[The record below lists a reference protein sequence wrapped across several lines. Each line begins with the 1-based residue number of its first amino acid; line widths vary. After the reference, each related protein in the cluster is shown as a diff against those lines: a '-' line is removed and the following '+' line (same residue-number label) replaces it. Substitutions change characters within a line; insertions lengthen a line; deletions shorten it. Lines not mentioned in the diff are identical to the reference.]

1 MNITRTYVQEV
12 TSPSNSKSHSPDA
25 NHSCWSPRCCSIR
38 SKQMCQRSMIITVNQ
53 YELRRISILF
63 CFPWLSKGWLPGR
76 PCLFHSSEDRWQAVL
91 QLPSQLLHVR
101 LNVKA
106 LVTLA
111 GHLELQRFKTQ
122 GIPRISNDQQ
132 SSTIK
137 MWDLVGCA
145 WICTSIQVKSGSGCD
160 RKRKREGVKP
170 RRGQLRL

>member
-63 CFPWLSKGWLPGR
+63 CFPWLSKGCLPGR

-91 QLPSQLLHVR
+91 QLQLPSQLLHVR

-106 LVTLA
+106 LVTLV

-122 GIPRISNDQQ
+122 GYPMINNYQLSRCGIW
-132 SSTIK
+132 
-137 MWDLVGCA
+137 WDVHGFA
-145 WICTSIQVKSGSGCD
+145 PVF
-160 RKRKREGVKP
+160 R
-170 RRGQLRL
+170 